1 MLSVSLLVSPLH
13 DAARSAQCSRVTV
26 YFIYPETCGVRL
38 EEMDSLFGDATTAMG
53 TPTMRSETS
62 SIHRASS
69 PVPSLDLRGRP
80 GPDNYPS
87 LDAGSYEPPVV
98 NLINGQ
104 LRSESGSRGRVG
116 EWLNRMVGRDRGS
129 SSSRGPA
136 YERLDQRGD

>member
-1 MLSVSLLVSPLH
+1 
-13 DAARSAQCSRVTV
+13 V

-53 TPTMRSETS
+53 TPSLRSETG

-80 GPDNYPS
+80 GPDNYPPM
-87 LDAGSYEPPVV
+87 DIGSYDPPHVPT
-98 NLINGQ
+98 IDGKPQ

-136 YERLDQRGD
+136 YERLDQRDEQ